1 METNTPNIDS
11 IQENST
17 PTTESKKSLILP
29 LSLLLVFLIIGGG
42 YYYLNTL
49 YPTLFKDTVKRTYQ
63 AIIPSSKEENTDIN
77 TDGNTDSNIDINA
90 NLPKSNALPS
100 PSPTPRHSPYPL
112 IPDSG
117 TAGTFKVNHSSN
129 GGPTITNIKIDP
141 LNARLGDTVTITLNL
156 THPTEIKE
164 VNGFVKTDTK
174 PLNFTFTKK
183 ERQNTNE
190 VWNGQLTLTEPFLY
204 TYIYSFN
211 SSDGQ
216 KSSTLDMGLR
226 SE

>member
-1 METNTPNIDS
+1 MDS
-11 IQENST
+11 IQENNNL
-17 PTTESKKSLILP
+17 PTESNKSLILP
-29 LSLLLVFLIIGGG
+29 LSLVLIVLIIGGG

-49 YPTLFKDTVKRTYQ
+49 YPTLFKETIKRTYQ
-63 AIIPSSKEENTDIN
+63 AIIPSSKEENTDVN
-77 TDGNTDSNIDINA
+77 TEAQEKNNN
-90 NLPKSNALPS
+90 LPS
-100 PSPTPRHSPYPL
+100 PSLSPTPSPTPKHSPYPL

-141 LNARLGDTVTITLNL
+141 LNAKLGDTVTITLNL
-156 THPTEIKE
+156 THPTEIKDI
-164 VNGFVKTDTK
+164 NGSVKTDSK
-174 PLNFTFTKK
+174 PLYFAFTKK

-190 VWNGQLTLTEPFLY
+190 VWSGQLTLTEPFLY